1 LHPSGAYCLPRGYL
15 SLPSPALAAVS
26 IVTSIV
32 NDLDETVDAGRNFKL
47 NLVHALDA
55 KHFACNHALALS
67 RSVCT
72 RLDVCK
78 YLCIHVHSGYLPR
91 IEDNGREPR
100 FLVMQ
105 RTCQPV
111 RSNLRRTICR
121 VGEEE
126 DVGQLSRLRAHS
138 RPLGVCALLESGK
151 RGLEECYQ
159 AVDVGLYLSSQILDL
174 DIGGFGYDHFDAG
187 ISVDNV
193 DVVDAVLS
201 FELLEGFGRVRV
213 YVRIHLDEN

>member
-1 LHPSGAYCLPRGYL
+1 
-15 SLPSPALAAVS
+15 VS

-78 YLCIHVHSGYLPR
+78 YLCIHVDSGYLPR

-159 AVDVGLYLSSQILDL
+159 AVDVGLYLSSLRASAASVSMFASTLTRIDL
-174 DIGGFGYDHFDAG
+174 LPSPVLKLRRPFEFESDGLWLAPMTMWFGPAM
-187 ISVDNV
+187 
-193 DVVDAVLS
+193 
-201 FELLEGFGRVRV
+201 
-213 YVRIHLDEN
+213 